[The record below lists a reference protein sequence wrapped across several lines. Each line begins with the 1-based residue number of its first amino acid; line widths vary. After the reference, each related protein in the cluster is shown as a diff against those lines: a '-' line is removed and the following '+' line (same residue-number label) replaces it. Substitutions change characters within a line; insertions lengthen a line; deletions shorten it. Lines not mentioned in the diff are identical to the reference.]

1 MSTTTYRRD
10 TCHDLLVHI
19 IEQSQ
24 VSFTAWPVDGSEAFE
39 PEGISAGDVDGAG
52 EGRGPIGMCGIVV
65 GVGYYYC
72 YEPP

>member
-10 TCHDLLVHI
+10 TRHDLFVHI

-24 VSFTAWPVDGSEAFE
+24 VRFAARHVGGSEAFE

-65 GVGYYYC
+65 GMGYYYC
-72 YEPP
+72 CETP